1 MVSVDDSTAINWQQ
15 IRSSLKTFDRTATRT
30 ALQEVLNRELPPQ
43 TLKLDASQGVVPK
56 INEAI
61 ADAIV
66 TTAGSWYGVS
76 QLVRSNASIGSW
88 LWVEASTRQQLVEQ
102 GAQAVLE
109 QVESQHQF
117 LVDLCDLFDQLPWSN
132 DLETL
137 EEYMKVATEEI
148 VDFIMAETR
157 CNDSWY
163 HNATQAICWFLDD
176 KGIPVSELLHSQ
188 LEITIDG
195 SFSSWIEP
203 SQKIQHDVSEV
214 IAFEV
219 FKQEFNRQYP

>member
-1 MVSVDDSTAINWQQ
+1 VVGVDDSTVINWQQ
-15 IRSSLKTFDRTATRT
+15 IRSSLKTFDRTATRL
-30 ALQEVLNRELPPQ
+30 ALEEVLTRELPPQ
-43 TLKLDASQGVVPK
+43 TLKLDASQGIVAK
-56 INEAI
+56 INQAI
-61 ADAIV
+61 T

-76 QLVRSNASIGSW
+76 ELLVSSWGLGNW
-88 LWVEASTRQQLVEQ
+88 LWVKASTQQQQVEQ

-109 QVESQHQF
+109 QVELLHQF

-137 EEYMKVATEEI
+137 EEYMKAATEEI
-148 VDFIMAETR
+148 VDFIIAETE
-157 CNDSWY
+157 CYDSWY
-163 HNATQAICWFLDD
+163 YNAAQAVCWFLDD
-176 KGIPVSELLHSQ
+176 KGIPVSDSLHSQ
-188 LEITIDG
+188 LEITMEI

-203 SQKIQHDVSEV
+203 SQKIRHDVSEA

>member
-1 MVSVDDSTAINWQQ
+1 MDDSTAINWQQ
-15 IRSSLKTFDRTATRT
+15 IRSSLKTFDRTATRS
-30 ALQEVLNRELPPQ
+30 ALQEVLNRELPTQ
-43 TLKLDASQGVVPK
+43 MLKLDASQRVVAK

-61 ADAIV
+61 ADAIA
-66 TTAGSWYGVS
+66 TITGSWYGVS
-76 QLVRSNASIGSW
+76 NLVVGNGSIGNW

-109 QVESQHQF
+109 QVELQHQL

-148 VDFIMAETR
+148 VDFIIAETR

-163 HNATQAICWFLDD
+163 YNVTQAICWFLNDR
-176 KGIPVSELLHSQ
+176 GIPISDVLHSQ
-188 LEITIDG
+188 LEMTIEG
-195 SFSSWIEP
+195 SFSSWSEP
-203 SQKIQHDVSEV
+203 SQTIRHDVSEA

>member
-1 MVSVDDSTAINWQQ
+1 M
-15 IRSSLKTFDRTATRT
+15 TFDRTATRL
-30 ALQEVLNRELPPQ
+30 ALQDVLNRELPTQ

-56 INEAI
+56 INEAMANAI
-61 ADAIV
+61 A

-76 QLVRSNASIGSW
+76 NLVVGNGGIGSW
-88 LWVEASTRQQLVEQ
+88 LWVNASTRQQLVEQ

-109 QVESQHQF
+109 QVELQHQF
-117 LVDLCDLFDQLPWSN
+117 LVDLCNLFDQLPWSN
-132 DLETL
+132 GLETL
-137 EEYMKVATEEI
+137 EEQIKAGTEEI
-148 VDFIMAETR
+148 VDFIIAETR

-163 HNATQAICWFLDD
+163 YYATQAICWFLDD
-176 KGIPVSELLHSQ
+176 KGIPVSDVLYSQ
-188 LEITIDG
+188 LEMTIEG

-203 SQKIQHDVSEV
+203 SQTIQHDVSEA

>member
-1 MVSVDDSTAINWQQ
+1 MDDSTAINWQQ
-15 IRSSLKTFDRTATRT
+15 IRSSLKTFDRTATRS

-43 TLKLDASQGVVPK
+43 TLKLDACRGVVPK

-61 ADAIV
+61 ADAIA

-76 QLVRSNASIGSW
+76 ELMVRKGNISSWFLVK
-88 LWVEASTRQQLVEQ
+88 ASTRQQLVEQ

-109 QVESQHQF
+109 QVELQHQL
-117 LVDLCDLFDQLPWSN
+117 LVDLFDLFDRLPWSN

-137 EEYMKVATEEI
+137 EEHMKVATEEI
-148 VDFIMAETR
+148 VDFIIAETR
-157 CNDSWY
+157 CYDSWY
-163 HNATQAICWFLDD
+163 YNATQAVYWFLDD
-176 KGIPVSELLHSQ
+176 KGIPVSALLHSQ
-188 LEITIDG
+188 LEITMEG

-203 SQKIQHDVSEV
+203 SQKIQHDVSEA

>member
-1 MVSVDDSTAINWQQ
+1 VDDSTAINWQQ
-15 IRSSLKTFDRTATRT
+15 IRSSLKTFDRTATRL

-43 TLKLDASQGVVPK
+43 TLRLDDSRGVVPK

-61 ADAIV
+61 TSAIA
-66 TTAGSWYGVS
+66 TTVGSWYGVS
-76 QLVRSNASIGSW
+76 ELVVSKGNISSW
-88 LWVEASTRQQLVEQ
+88 LWVKASTRQQLVEQ

-109 QVESQHQF
+109 QVELQHQF

-137 EEYMKVATEEI
+137 EEHMKVATEEI
-148 VDFIMAETR
+148 VDFIIAETR

-163 HNATQAICWFLDD
+163 YNVTQAICWFLDD
-176 KGIPVSELLHSQ
+176 KGIPVSDLLHSQ
-188 LEITIDG
+188 LEITIEG

-203 SQKIQHDVSEV
+203 SQKIRHDVSEA